1 MPKSFFV
8 RCQNDE
14 YLLFDGLMK
23 TQSFRFDGDGRE
35 HILSSFPIG
44 GKKLPQTAKILTDKP
59 EFLGAL
65 KVTKW
70 SDDDFELS
78 FEKVEVECYQT
89 PEIIAQKQMS
99 DRGLLHTATLYC
111 DTRQRLM
118 MENQFTSATFDML
131 SEMKNP
137 QIEMSPL
144 SFGLLIAVLG
154 DAAEKKHLTIV
165 LAENNYRQIFQGI
178 ADEIKFYDGGFVA
191 KTALFDML
199 GRVKEESYTFRDDTR
214 AYELTK
220 RAFSYQNDR
229 KYIPALTQYLFLE
242 AVQSEDFERAQTY
255 LCADLDAEEISDY
268 LGKFES
274 IESPRR
280 ADAKEP
286 TAAILVKDND
296 LLVAKELRFEMKGG
310 KISNVLNQDN
320 AES

>member
-1 MPKSFFV
+1 MAKSFFV

-14 YLLFDGLMK
+14 YILFDGLMK

-78 FEKVEVECYQT
+78 FDKVEVECYQA
-89 PEIIAQKQMS
+89 PEIIVQKQMS

-118 MENQFTSATFDML
+118 IENQFTSATFDML
-131 SEMKNP
+131 SEMTNP
-137 QIEMSPL
+137 KIEMSPL

-154 DAAEKKHLTIV
+154 DAGAKKHLTII
-165 LAENNYRQIFQGI
+165 LAENNYRQVFQGI
-178 ADEIKFYDGGFVA
+178 ADEINFYDGGFVT
-191 KTALFDML
+191 KTALSDML
-199 GRVKEESYTFRDDTR
+199 GRVIEESYTFRDDTR

-220 RAFSYQNDR
+220 RAFSYRNDR

-242 AVQSEDFERAQTY
+242 AVQCEDFERAQTY
-255 LCADLDAEEISDY
+255 LCADLDAKEIADY
-268 LGKFES
+268 LGQFES

-280 ADAKEP
+280 SDAREP
-286 TAAILVKDND
+286 TAAILVKNDNV
-296 LLVAKELRFEMKGG
+296 LVAKELRFEMKGG
-310 KISNVLNQDN
+310 KIANVSDEN
-320 AES
+320 